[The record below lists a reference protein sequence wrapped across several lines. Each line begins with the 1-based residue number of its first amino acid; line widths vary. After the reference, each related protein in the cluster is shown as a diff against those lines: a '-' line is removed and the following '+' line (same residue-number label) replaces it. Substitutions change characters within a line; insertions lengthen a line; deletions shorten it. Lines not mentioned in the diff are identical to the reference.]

1 MDRAS
6 ENDTNQKEYQCT
18 HCGKIGTKIS
28 RSKILL
34 KKSKRENEEKKIYK
48 ERFQQH
54 SWTLHCKSFMNNL
67 EDPMKM
73 NVGHFKR
80 FKRHHHAL
88 ENGPCQGYRDEINQD
103 SKTL

>member
-1 MDRAS
+1 MDTKS
-6 ENDTNQKEYQCT
+6 ENDMNQKEYQCT
-18 HCGKIGTKIS
+18 HSGKIGTKIS

-34 KKSKRENEEKKIYK
+34 KSKREKEKIKIK
-48 ERFQQH
+48 AIFQQH
-54 SWTLHCKSFMNNL
+54 AWTFYCKTFMNNL
-67 EDPMKM
+67 EDPM

-80 FKRHHHAL
+80 LKRHHHAL